1 MKNHH
6 SLKNATA
13 LRSIT
18 KIATLLAV
26 TIMASKALTVLA
38 VTESDQFNT
47 GDNNIDANNSIWY
60 FTSGQAFSG
69 SEASA
74 SSALVPNLL
83 TGSTVTG
90 SAADVGLLSG
100 INDLSV
106 CGSTSGGA
114 NFGNGYNEMAY
125 YGNTQFGSS
134 IANNAVVTFTVTL
147 GGGSPSA
154 NGYNLSQISVY
165 NAWGDHASFADQ
177 HYTISLSTDGVNYT
191 PFYSVN
197 YMPFLAANDNPTDGG
212 QDSSTL
218 VTLSSLNVTGIKDLR
233 FAVSAGTDANNQQ
246 QEGQLFQ
253 EITAFG
259 TATPVPEPSTWTLL
273 IGGFSSLGFIGVR
286 RNAGKI

>member
-1 MKNHH
+1 MKNHP

-13 LRSIT
+13 LRSVT
-18 KIATLLAV
+18 KNATLLAV

-83 TGSTVTG
+83 TGSTITG

-147 GGGSPSA
+147 GGGSPNA

-259 TATPVPEPSTWTLL
+259 TVTPAPEPSTWTLL
-273 IGGFSSLGFIGVR
+273 IGGFGSLGFIGVR